1 MCLYPSEFGRQL
13 CFQTR
18 CKREFYTQGFAGIEY
33 LQNDSV
39 RGIKCTNACE
49 ISEKTA
55 GVWKAHP
62 SPVFLNG
69 KFKVCHTLKT

>member
-62 SPVFLNG
+62 STVFLNG